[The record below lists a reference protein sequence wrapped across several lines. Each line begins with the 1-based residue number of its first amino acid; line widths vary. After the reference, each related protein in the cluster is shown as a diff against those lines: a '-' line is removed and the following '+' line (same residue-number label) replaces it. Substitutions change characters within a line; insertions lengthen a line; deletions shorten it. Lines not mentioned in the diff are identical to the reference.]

1 MSSTPPTPIRVL
13 LVEDSLLVREGIKSV
28 LTSAG
33 KKSGIIVV
41 GEAATEAEAIAQ
53 NTNLHPHV
61 VLMDIRLGD
70 GSGLAACKAITTQKP
85 SPKVIILT
93 SHISDAL
100 VYEAITS
107 GAEGYL
113 MKEIDPAGLIDAIS
127 RAARGA
133 SILSPE
139 MTSRVFDL
147 VRGKTPNN
155 DAVKIDSLS
164 HQEQRVLAL
173 VSAGLTNKEIGQQ
186 LSLSDN
192 TVKNYLGSVFEKLD
206 VKNRS
211 QAASLY
217 TKGKHLP

>member
-85 SPKVIILT
+85 SPKVIVLT

-192 TVKNYLGSVFEKLD
+192 TVKNYLGSVFEKLA